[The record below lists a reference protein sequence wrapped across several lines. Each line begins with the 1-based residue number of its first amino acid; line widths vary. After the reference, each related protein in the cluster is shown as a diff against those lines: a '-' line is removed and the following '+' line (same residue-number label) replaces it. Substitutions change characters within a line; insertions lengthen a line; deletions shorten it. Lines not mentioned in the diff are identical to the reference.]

1 MLEYYKDEGDVGQ
14 KPKGFIN
21 LEDCV
26 AINAGLVHKKHKHVF
41 SIELKDR
48 TYYLVASCR
57 ADMQSWVDVL
67 CGSVFSKDSGE
78 YSTVELL

>member
-1 MLEYYKDEGDVGQ
+1 MLEYYKNESDIGE

-26 AINAGLVHKKHKHVF
+26 AINAALIHKKHKHVF
-41 SIELKDR
+41 SVELKDR

-57 ADMQSWVDVL
+57 AEMQEWVDTL
-67 CGSVFSKDSGE
+67 CASAFKDRGG
-78 YSTVELL
+78 